1 MHHMRM
7 LLILKVVCA
16 FLYHVCLQKSFY
28 VLCSWVF
35 QCTRLCSCE
44 RAICHHAV
52 EDQEKTFVR
61 VAHVSWLRCSLLCLH
76 FHSFL
81 LFWHADSAYLK
92 N

>member
-52 EDQEKTFVR
+52 EDQE
-61 VAHVSWLRCSLLCLH
+61 
-76 FHSFL
+76 
-81 LFWHADSAYLK
+81 
-92 N
+92 